1 MFHPL
6 LEGIVIGFTIAIL
19 TGPAFFSLIQT
30 SIHRGFRSG
39 LFLAGGIFL
48 SDASLLMLCYLG
60 ASQIIYEGQNSLVFG
75 MIGGTI
81 LVVFG
86 IVTFRRKVHMED
98 EYLQQIKKP
107 GPLTYILKGFFLNF
121 ANPFIWI
128 FWMGVVVGTT
138 SNFGVDTTS
147 IYMFFTGILVTT
159 LSTDLLKCFIANKIK
174 AYLNLKVLA
183 KINHM
188 VGIILVIFGIVLIIR
203 VLINF
208 AAFI

>member
-1 MFHPL
+1 
-6 LEGIVIGFTIAIL
+6 
-19 TGPAFFSLIQT
+19 
-30 SIHRGFRSG
+30 
-39 LFLAGGIFL
+39 
-48 SDASLLMLCYLG
+48 
-60 ASQIIYEGQNSLVFG
+60 